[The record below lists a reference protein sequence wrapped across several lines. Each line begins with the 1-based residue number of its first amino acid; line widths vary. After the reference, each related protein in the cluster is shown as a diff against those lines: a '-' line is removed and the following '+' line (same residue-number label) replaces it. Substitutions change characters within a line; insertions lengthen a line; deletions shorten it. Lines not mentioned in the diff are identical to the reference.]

1 MPKVRKRVAHRKG
14 KSRPVSRRSSRS
26 LDKLELKDETKRHM
40 SGYVQIAAAVILFL
54 VLQGRAGMVGE
65 MIGSALTFFFGAA
78 GIVFPVA
85 LFLSGLFLLFRKEGH
100 LELRNSA
107 GLTLCLLS
115 VLGFIHVQAPFEEI
129 GMLRDE
135 LAGAIGF
142 MVAFPLLAFAS
153 LPVAYVVLSAVFLI
167 GILLTFDTSI
177 ADLIRSGHSLL
188 APHNEEEEVEKKEM
202 RAKAARKAVEDL
214 LEEGMRKGEGRAG
227 KAGKGERAG
236 KEHPDA
242 AANEEEEETEI
253 NIVRPAFVEAE
264 EKKRAAALSSKKVT
278 LKRDDDIEMK
288 DTRYEEWEFP
298 SLDVLDASR
307 SEVMVD
313 DETLQAQA
321 KRIQEK
327 LKEFDIAVTMR
338 DAHPGP
344 TVTQFTLEPSE
355 GVKLS
360 RIGALKND
368 LALALAAPSLRIE
381 APIPGKSLVGIE
393 MPNEKR
399 TIVHLRELLESPEF
413 RESES
418 SLTLP
423 LGRDVSGKAIV
434 ADLLQMPHLLV
445 AGATGSGKSVCMNT
459 MLISLLYQNAP
470 HELKLILIDPKRVEL
485 SLYDGIPHLLTP
497 VIHDAEKALKALRWA
512 VAEMGRRLARFAEAG
527 ARNLQEFNDKQKE
540 DALKMPRVVIVIDEF
555 ADLMMRQFRRDTEIM
570 ITRVAQIARA
580 TGMHLIIATQR
591 PSVDVITGVIKANV
605 PTRVSFRTV
614 SSIDSRTIL
623 DMMGAEDLLGQGD
636 MLYMNASTPMPIRI
650 QGIYG
655 RSKDVER
662 VINQVKIAGGGALT
676 EEIALGEAAR
686 PGVDGEPS
694 RTAAAGQEGQEGEEA
709 PGVLGERSSSAIGM
723 EIGSRTAGTGFSSG
737 ATEISFDE
745 APAPGGINLDADD
758 DGGDNLTF
766 EAIELVRRSGKASA
780 SLLQRHLKI
789 GYARAA
795 RLLDILEE
803 KGVVGPVDG
812 AKPRKVYM
820 EGVS

>member
-1 MPKVRKRVAHRKG
+1 
-14 KSRPVSRRSSRS
+14 
-26 LDKLELKDETKRHM
+26 M
-40 SGYVQIAAAVILFL
+40 SGYVQLALAVILFL
-54 VLQGRAGMVGE
+54 VLQGKAGMVGE
-65 MIGSALTFFFGAA
+65 GVSEVLTFFFGSA
-78 GIVFPVA
+78 GVVFPVA
-85 LFLSGLFLLFRKEGH
+85 LLLSGLFLLFRKEGR
-100 LELRNSA
+100 LELRSST
-107 GLTLCLLS
+107 GLALCLLA

-129 GMLRDE
+129 GMLRSE
-135 LAGAIGF
+135 LGGAIGF
-142 MVAFPLLAFAS
+142 MVAFPLLAFTS
-153 LPVAYVVLSAVFLI
+153 LPVAYVVLSALFLI
-167 GILLTFDTSI
+167 GVLLTFDTSV
-177 ADLIRSGHSLL
+177 ADLARSMHRL
-188 APHNEEEEVEKKEM
+188 AFSKREEEKGEKKGRIE
-202 RAKAARKAVEDL
+202 RKAFEDL
-214 LEEGMRKGEGRAG
+214 LEEGMREA
-227 KAGKGERAG
+227 RAG
-236 KEHPDA
+236 KEGKEGKEMEA
-242 AANEEEEETEI
+242 GETEL
-253 NIVRPAFVEAE
+253 NIVRPAFAPDGASAGKPVFA
-264 EKKRAAALSSKKVT
+264 KNGSPRAVPLRKRE
-278 LKRDDDIEMK
+278 DEIEMK

-298 SLDVLDASR
+298 SLDVLDPAR

-327 LKEFDIAVTMR
+327 LKEFDVTVTMR

-399 TIVHLRELLESPEF
+399 TTVHLREILESPEF

-418 SLTLP
+418 PLTLP

-434 ADLLQMPHLLV
+434 ADIANMPHLLV

-459 MLISLLYQNAP
+459 ILISLLYQNAP

-485 SLYDGIPHLLTP
+485 TLYDGIPHLLTP
-497 VIHDAEKALKALRWA
+497 VIHDAEKALKVLRWA
-512 VAEMGRRLARFAEAG
+512 VAEMGRRLARFSEVG
-527 ARNLQEFNDKQKE
+527 ARNLQEFNEKQDA
-540 DALKMPRVVIVIDEF
+540 DALKLPRVVIVIDEF

-580 TGMHLIIATQR
+580 TGMHLIVSTQR
-591 PSVDVITGVIKANV
+591 PSVDVITGIIKANV
-605 PTRVSFRTV
+605 PTRISFRTV

-623 DMMGAEDLLGQGD
+623 DSIGAEDLLGQGD
-636 MLYMNASTPMPIRI
+636 MLYMTASTPMPLRI
-650 QGIYG
+650 QGIFVS
-655 RSKDVER
+655 SKEVER

-676 EEIALGEAAR
+676 EEIALGEGREGTEGTGGAEEGSGFPRA
-686 PGVDGEPS
+686 GTEVSFEGD
-694 RTAAAGQEGQEGEEA
+694 AAA
-709 PGVLGERSSSAIGM
+709 SS
-723 EIGSRTAGTGFSSG
+723 
-737 ATEISFDE
+737 
-745 APAPGGINLDADD
+745 INLDADD
-758 DGGDNLTF
+758 DGGDDLTF
-766 EAIELVRRSGKASA
+766 EAMELVRRSGKASA

-820 EGVS
+820 EGVL

>member
-1 MPKVRKRVAHRKG
+1 MRTAPR
-14 KSRPVSRRSSRS
+14 RP
-26 LDKLELKDETKRHM
+26 DKLALKEETKRHI
-40 SGYVQIAAAVILFL
+40 SAYVQIALSIILFL

-65 MIGSALTFFFGAA
+65 AIETVLRFFFGSA
-78 GIVFPVA
+78 GIIFPIA
-85 LFLSGLFLLFRKEGH
+85 LLLSGVFLLFRKEGH
-100 LELRNSA
+100 LELRSSA

-115 VLGFIHVQAPFEEI
+115 ILGFIHVQAPFEEI
-129 GMLRDE
+129 GMQRD
-135 LAGAIGF
+135 LLGGAIGF
-142 MVAFPLLAFAS
+142 MVAFPLLAFTS
-153 LPVAYVVLSAVFLI
+153 LPVAYVVLSALFLI
-167 GILLTFDTSI
+167 GILFTFDTSV
-177 ADLIRSGHSLL
+177 ADIVRAARSLL
-188 APHNEEEEVEKKEM
+188 FGKKEEEEEGAEVGA
-202 RAKAARKAVEDL
+202 RAGTKRKSFEDL
-214 LEEGMRKGEGRAG
+214 LEEGMRKGERG
-227 KAGKGERAG
+227 GKGG
-236 KEHPDA
+236 KEGKESEEDE
-242 AANEEEEETEI
+242 EEEEETEI
-253 NIVRPAFVEAE
+253 NIVRPAFA
-264 EKKRAAALSSKKVT
+264 KATAGKPASSFSKNGAPKPVPIR
-278 LKRDDDIEMK
+278 KNEDEIEMK

-298 SLDVLDASR
+298 SLDVLDPAR

-327 LKEFDIAVTMR
+327 LKEFDVSVTMR

-459 MLISLLYQNAP
+459 MLVSLLYQNAP

-512 VAEMGRRLARFAEAG
+512 VAEMGRRLAKFSEQG
-527 ARNLQEFNDKQKE
+527 ARNLHEFNEKQKD
-540 DALKMPRVVIVIDEF
+540 DAEKLPRVVIVIDEF

-605 PTRVSFRTV
+605 PTRISFRTV
-614 SSIDSRTIL
+614 SSIDARTIL
-623 DMMGAEDLLGQGD
+623 DMVGAEDLLGQGD
-636 MLYMNASTPMPIRI
+636 MLYMTASTPMPIRI
-650 QGIYG
+650 QGIYV
-655 RSKDVER
+655 SSAEVER

-676 EEIALGEAAR
+676 EEIALGTEEKEDAE
-686 PGVDGEPS
+686 GES
-694 RTAAAGQEGQEGEEA
+694 KEGIEGIEGQE
-709 PGVLGERSSSAIGM
+709 R
-723 EIGSRTAGTGFSSG
+723 GSGFARAGTEITFEGDSG
-737 ATEISFDE
+737 MS
-745 APAPGGINLDADD
+745 GGINLDADD
-758 DGGDNLTF
+758 DGGDDLTF
-766 EAIELVRRSGKASA
+766 EAIELVRRTGKASA

-820 EGVS
+820 EGVL

>member
-1 MPKVRKRVAHRKG
+1 MQRTR
-14 KSRPVSRRSSRS
+14 RPGR
-26 LDKLELKDETKRHM
+26 LEKLGLKDETKRQM
-40 SGYVQIAAAVILFL
+40 SAYVQLALAIILFL
-54 VLQGRAGMVGE
+54 VLEGQAGMVGE
-65 MIGSALTFFFGAA
+65 GVSNILTFFFGSA
-78 GIVFPVA
+78 GIIFPIA
-85 LFLSGLFLLFRKEGH
+85 LLLSGLFLLFRKEGH
-100 LELRNSA
+100 LELRSSA
-107 GLTLCLLS
+107 GLALCLIS
-115 VLGFIHVQAPFEEI
+115 ILGFIHVQAPFETI
-129 GMLRDE
+129 GMNRDA
-135 LAGAIGF
+135 LGGAIGF
-142 MVAFPLLAFAS
+142 MVAFPLLAFSS
-153 LPVAYVVLSAVFLI
+153 LPVAYVVLSALFLV
-167 GILLTFDTSI
+167 GILFTFDTSV
-177 ADLIRSGHSLL
+177 ADIVRSGHTWLTGKK
-188 APHNEEEEVEKKEM
+188 EEEEKAEGGAGAGLKQKK
-202 RAKAARKAVEDL
+202 KSLEDL
-214 LEEGMRKGEGRAG
+214 LEEGMRQARGSKEGKERIE
-227 KAGKGERAG
+227 GKGGE
-236 KEHPDA
+236 KEV
-242 AANEEEEETEI
+242 EEEAEL
-253 NIVRPAFVEAE
+253 NIVRPAFAPDGTSAGKPVFA
-264 EKKRAAALSSKKVT
+264 KNGSPRAVPLRKRE
-278 LKRDDDIEMK
+278 DEIEMK

-298 SLDVLDASR
+298 ALDVLDPAR

-418 SLTLP
+418 PLTLP

-434 ADLLQMPHLLV
+434 SDLAQMPHLLV

-459 MLISLLYQNAP
+459 ILISLLYQNAP

-485 SLYDGIPHLLTP
+485 TLYDGIPHLLTP
-497 VIHDAEKALKALRWA
+497 VLHDAEKALKALRWA
-512 VAEMGRRLARFAEAG
+512 VAEMGRRLARFSEIG
-527 ARNLQEFNDKQKE
+527 ARNLAEFNEKQKE
-540 DALKMPRVVIVIDEF
+540 DATKLPRVVIVIDEF
-555 ADLMMRQFRRDTEIM
+555 ADLMMRQYRRDTEIM

-580 TGMHLIIATQR
+580 TGMHLIVATQR
-591 PSVDVITGVIKANV
+591 PSVDVITGIIKANV
-605 PTRVSFRTV
+605 PTRISFRTV

-623 DMMGAEDLLGQGD
+623 DSVGAEDLLGQGD
-636 MLYMNASTPMPIRI
+636 MLYMTANTAMPVRI
-650 QGIYG
+650 QGIFVS
-655 RSKDVER
+655 SKEVER
-662 VINQVKIAGGGALT
+662 VINQVKIAGAGAIT
-676 EEIALGEAAR
+676 EEIGLVEKER
-686 PGVDGEPS
+686 E
-694 RTAAAGQEGQEGEEA
+694 EGDEGAEGEE
-709 PGVLGERSSSAIGM
+709 GVEGRAA
-723 EIGSRTAGTGFSSG
+723 GSGFSRAGTEVSFEGDGILSSDG
-737 ATEISFDE
+737 
-745 APAPGGINLDADD
+745 PAASGINLDADD
-758 DGGDNLTF
+758 DGGDDLTF
-766 EAIELVRRSGKASA
+766 EAMELVRRSGKASA